1 MVFFLRTLKAILWGH
16 LKFGTFNS
24 RMSDAGFKL
33 LSHIRVGAVRSFI
46 SLNPPS
52 SHIWFTCLYT
62 CRQSVT
68 RGRVIPSPS
77 VLQMISCPDW
87 QDLADRISLCV
98 ATPPTGYLDGVVFWS
113 RALRGTEKFCKLLLH
128 SRLNWVSCFSG
139 NLFGIKRTFWS
150 KEPANH
156 HDLKTNKQKPLSY
169 ANPFIHFRCFFQFL
183 LSYWEQK
190 SVYLSVWFMQICNVQ
205 KAGNMC
211 FVLFLD

>member
-1 MVFFLRTLKAILWGH
+1 MEITHILFTDDYSWLVLNGIFLRTLKTILWGH

-33 LSHIRVGAVRSFI
+33 LSHIRVGAVRGFI

-98 ATPPTGYLDGVVFWS
+98 ATAPTGYLDGVVFWS

-128 SRLNWVSCFSG
+128 SRLNRVSCFSG
-139 NLFGIKRTFWS
+139 NLFGIKRTLLIKRTSQPPWS
-150 KEPANH
+150 K
-156 HDLKTNKQKPLSY
+156 NKQTKTP
-169 ANPFIHFRCFFQFL
+169 I
-183 LSYWEQK
+183 
-190 SVYLSVWFMQICNVQ
+190 IC
-205 KAGNMC
+205 
-211 FVLFLD
+211 